1 MSAIQLSKAERMQIV
16 SVLSELKTEGLIYG
30 RRHRRQ
36 PVRQF
41 MWLKRLPRPGNPRGA
56 SFKIISED
64 ASLQGLG
71 FVTRRKLYINE
82 FVVIP
87 LQFKEGG
94 GMLVL
99 CRVCFCAKL
108 PDGGYRVGVEFKE
121 TLPDP
126 KCKERIPN
134 TWLKEGWAAEVQ
146 SA

>member
-1 MSAIQLSKAERMQIV
+1 MQIV

>member
-1 MSAIQLSKAERMQIV
+1 MSSIQLSKAERKQIV
-16 SVLSELKTEGLIYG
+16 SVLSELKNEGLIYG

-41 MWLKRLPRPGNPRGA
+41 MWLKRLPRPSNPRGA
-56 SFKIISED
+56 SFKIVSED

-71 FVTRRKLYINE
+71 FVTRRRLYVNE
-82 FVVIP
+82 LVVVP

-99 CRVCFCAKL
+99 CGVRFCA
-108 PDGGYRVGVEFKE
+108 PVRGGGYRAGVEFKE

-126 KCKERIPN
+126 KCKARIPN
-134 TWLKEGWAAEVQ
+134 TWLKEGWSAEVQ
-146 SA
+146 TS